1 MPEILY
7 AIEPELASEEFVDV
21 LRRSTLAERR
31 PVEEP
36 DRIDKML
43 RNASLIV
50 TARCDGLLV
59 GVARSITDEA
69 FCNYLSDLAVDEEY
83 QGHGIGKELVY
94 RSQAETPNAK
104 LILIAAPKAQSYY
117 PHIGMDK
124 HPSCWTLDPI
134 EQGAF
139 ASSPNEST
147 GSNDAQPSNSSAAV
161 AEFFDSISDEYAGAI
176 RRCVPRYD
184 EMLWALLYY
193 LPKRVA
199 KPSRILELGC
209 GTGNLSL
216 AIAKRF
222 PEAEL
227 TAVDLSQSS
236 LDLHAK
242 RFAFESDVRPTNV
255 NTLCKDMRELD
266 FGDGSFDL
274 ILSTIALHHLT
285 GEEKQDLFQSCHR
298 WLTPQGVLSYSDQF
312 AGDTPE
318 LYEQHMSEWKRA
330 STAIGATEEEW
341 EMWMRHQ
348 ADQDH
353 HDSLPNQ
360 IEWLKNAGF
369 CEVDCVWRH
378 ILWTVLTAS
387 KCSSQKSD

>member
-1 MPEILY
+1 MPEIQY
-7 AIEPELASEEFVDV
+7 ALEPELGAEEFVDV

-31 PVEEP
+31 PVDEP
-36 DRIDKML
+36 DRIEKMVQ
-43 RNASLIV
+43 NANLIV

-59 GVARSITDEA
+59 GVARSVTDKA

-134 EQGAF
+134 VQGSF
-139 ASSPNEST
+139 AASPSESSDTQAVLE
-147 GSNDAQPSNSSAAV
+147 SNSSAAV
-161 AEFFDSISDEYAGAI
+161 AEFFDSIAEEYAGAI

-184 EMLWALLYY
+184 EMLWSLLYY
-193 LPKRVA
+193 LPERVSN
-199 KPSRILELGC
+199 PIRILELGC

-227 TAVDLSQSS
+227 TAVDLSHSS
-236 LDLHAK
+236 LDIHAQ
-242 RFAFESDVRPTNV
+242 RFASESGVGPNKV
-255 NTLCKDMRELD
+255 NRLCKDIRELD
-266 FGDGSFDL
+266 FGEESFDL

-285 GEEKQDLFQSCHR
+285 SEEKRQLFQSCHR
-298 WLTPQGVLSYSDQF
+298 WLRAEGVLSYSDQF
-312 AGDTPE
+312 AGETPE
-318 LYEQHMSEWKRA
+318 LYEKHMSEWKRA
-330 STAIGATEEEW
+330 SMALGATEDEW
-341 EMWMRHQ
+341 QMWMRHQ

-360 IEWLKNAGF
+360 IDWLKKAGF
-369 CEVDCVWRH
+369 HDVDCVWRH
-378 ILWTVLTAS
+378 ILWTVVTANKS
-387 KCSSQKSD
+387 ALPKSD